1 MNKTRFKIKRILVFL
16 GYRVIDVNSPTITV
30 LYITMIVS
38 LKNYIF
44 FYIFRKYSNLSSFF
58 QLCKVLCDKIHSTDI
73 VKVLDEIL
81 QAFYN
86 TEKFSE
92 NKLKVVKGI
101 IKTLGSSKVSNSH
114 AEEIISLIA
123 MDFPNFSKNCLIQL
137 VQFSTSNIYSNKDN
151 FYRYNDIYP
160 LYYCLIV

>member
-1 MNKTRFKIKRILVFL
+1 M
-16 GYRVIDVNSPTITV
+16 
-30 LYITMIVS
+30 
-38 LKNYIF
+38 
-44 FYIFRKYSNLSSFF
+44 
-58 QLCKVLCDKIHSTDI
+58 
-73 VKVLDEIL
+73 LDEIL
-81 QAFYN
+81 QAFCN

-151 FYRYNDIYP
+151 FYRYNNIYP
-160 LYYCLIV
+160 LYSCLIV